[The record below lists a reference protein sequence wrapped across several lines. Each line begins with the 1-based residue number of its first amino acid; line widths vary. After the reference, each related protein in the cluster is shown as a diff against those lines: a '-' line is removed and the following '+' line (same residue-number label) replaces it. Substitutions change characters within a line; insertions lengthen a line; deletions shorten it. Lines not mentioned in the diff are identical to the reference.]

1 MSDTVGS
8 LEADSTSEIGKLDAH
23 IEEWMRELVDL
34 SRRNRLLFF
43 TPTRSSSLQL
53 VEPSPTEVFQ
63 RLVIEE
69 KPWIFFIPR
78 EEEQATPP
86 RKPDEL
92 VCTAQAPIENIIKN
106 LHRRSRTDFEERGV
120 RILHLTFGM
129 LQWKEME
136 RGDTVRSPLIL
147 IPVELKRR
155 SATAPFELN
164 PVEEDAILNPALR
177 VRLWKDFQVE
187 LPDLP
192 DDWESEGIEG
202 YLARVDGAVQSQGW
216 SVSYE
221 CWVGLFSFYKLPI
234 YEDLN
239 RHRTILRQHP
249 IIRALAGLGR
259 ITRGELP
266 EVKKLDTT
274 VKPSQ
279 SYLVLDADSSQLACI
294 ESIKKGNNLVIH
306 GPPGTGKSQTIV
318 NLIAECIA
326 VGKTV
331 LFVSEKMAA
340 LEVVY
345 KRIRDRGLGHFC
357 LELHSHKANKRLVV
371 EELYKCYRE
380 RLEPKTTMAELEFQR
395 LEERRRRLN
404 EYVEALHRIQEP
416 LRLTAYQVLGD
427 LAELRSFLFVSPANL
442 NPANLTPEQ
451 LDVAVQLARR
461 LGQIWMVV
469 VEGDR
474 FPWRGCK
481 ADSYGMGIRTIFQE
495 YINACSVALH
505 EVQESGAK
513 FAANLGLPPPASVN
527 EAYWLLEIEE
537 LLRQSPAVP
546 GVLLTKRDQDPFECL
561 RSVETCDEK
570 WPFIRITHEY
580 DKRIIEEFDLDR
592 LIKVYSSHFR
602 WLHPIFF
609 KSKKQI
615 KHIRRGGKLPTDI
628 SRDLKLAL
636 ELRKAIEWAA
646 SFHQHFRDRTIPRQI
661 IEIAQSNK
669 GVMPDPAM
677 LKNASEGLQQ
687 AFTTLESQFE
697 PGYPQLDGVSLRNLS
712 FELIEKRLRE
722 MLERI
727 DALRDWVD
735 YRGLEK
741 DFSAVGLGMFLK
753 NLIKSSAEPRDL
765 PNIVRRSL
773 LQVWLDWL
781 FGKEQALGQFRGQH
795 HEQLIEEFRKLDR
808 KHWELGGNR
817 VILEVNNRSP
827 RLVSYPG
834 SEVHVL
840 LREAHKKKRHLP
852 IRKLFVQIP
861 NLFTRIKPCLLMSP
875 LTVSQFLD
883 PAQITFDLVIF
894 DEASQVRSEDAVGS
908 IYRGRQIVVCGDNKQ
923 LPPTAFFDLAMSDE
937 FDEDAEEP
945 FDIFDSILDECIA
958 LGMPDGWLRWHYR
971 SRHESLIAFSNRQFY
986 DNRLVTFPSSVDEDP
1001 RLGIK
1006 FVYVP
1011 DGIYDRGGKRDNV
1024 REAEK
1029 VVELVANHF
1038 RQYPEKSLGIVAF
1051 SIAQANTIEDH
1062 IERFRKE
1069 NQEFESF
1076 FTEDR
1081 LEGFF
1086 VKNLE
1091 NVQGDE
1097 RDVLIFSVGYAKDQQ
1112 GRLTMHFGPVNKEGG
1127 ERRLNVAVTRAR
1139 EKVIVVSS
1147 IRASDLDLSATQAP
1161 GVLQFYKY
1169 LDYAERGREAL
1180 DIGFPRLDEYGSPL
1194 EAEVAAEI
1202 RALGYEVVP
1211 QVGCSGYR
1219 IDMGVLDPARPGRFI
1234 LGVECDGATYH
1245 SSYTARD
1252 RDRLRQEVL
1261 EKLGWRIHRVWAP
1274 DFVTRRD
1281 TEVRRLREAIEQA
1294 RMPSITTQT
1303 ETPKKE
1309 DEAFEPLVTKVNTPS
1324 PNNFGDFI
1332 SWAIPYKACIPRMRF
1347 PRRLDFYDA
1356 RAIGILTQMLQEVVN
1371 VEGPV
1376 HIEIAA
1382 QRLAQA
1388 WGLRRAGSR
1397 MMAAVHNACR
1407 YLVRSGGLKMHENFL
1422 WPVNITFQLKVRRP
1436 NPDQPATER
1445 SIQYIPQ
1452 EEIELAFVNVLR
1464 EALSSPRDALLTQVA
1479 RIFGF
1484 ERMSQQI
1491 QTSLEEN
1498 LSQLIQ
1504 HGRIVDKGGR
1514 LSVAADKNKLAEGST
1529 REPNSTGKEVMRKRY
1544 CILCGNTIQEKDR
1557 YCCVCGRKVE
1567 DIENKGRSF
1576 DYKFSLKP

>member
-1 MSDTVGS
+1 MSDIVRS
-8 LEADSTSEIGKLDAH
+8 LETGASSEINKLNARV
-23 IEEWMRELVDL
+23 EEWMQELVDL
-34 SRRNRLLFF
+34 TRRNRLLFF
-43 TPTRSSSLQL
+43 TPTRSSSLQV
-53 VEPSPTEVFQ
+53 VEPSPSEVFQ

-69 KPWIFFIPR
+69 KPWILFMPR
-78 EEEQATPP
+78 EEEKEIPQ
-86 RKPDEL
+86 RKSDEL
-92 VCTAQAPIENIIKN
+92 LCIAQAPIQIAIKN

-120 RILHLTFGM
+120 RILHVAFGM
-129 LQWKEME
+129 LQWKEIE

-177 VRLWKDFQVE
+177 VRLWKDFHVE

-192 DDWESEGIEG
+192 DDWEGGGIDG
-202 YLARVDGAVQSQGW
+202 YIARVDSSVQSQGW

-239 RHRTILRQHP
+239 RHRTILGQHP
-249 IIRALAGLGR
+249 IIRALAGLGS
-259 ITRGELP
+259 IPRGELP
-266 EVKKLDTT
+266 DEKKLDTT

-279 SYLVLDADSSQLACI
+279 SHLVLDADSSQLACI

-318 NLIAECIA
+318 NLIAEYIA

-331 LFVSEKMAA
+331 LFISEKMAA

-345 KRIRDRGLGHFC
+345 KRIRDRGLEHFC

-371 EELYKCYRE
+371 EELYKCYCE
-380 RLEPKTTMAELEFQR
+380 RVEPKTTMAEVEFQR
-395 LEERRRRLN
+395 LEERRLRLN
-404 EYVEALHRIQEP
+404 KYVEALHLIREP
-416 LRLTAYQVLGD
+416 LRLTAYQVLGE
-427 LAELRSFLFVSPANL
+427 LAELKEVPFVSPGNL
-442 NPANLTPEQ
+442 DPANLTPEQ
-451 LDVAVQLARR
+451 LDLAVRLASR
-461 LGQIWMVV
+461 LGQIWMIV

-481 ADSYGMGIRTIFQE
+481 ADSYGMGIRAIFQE
-495 YINACSVALH
+495 YINACSMALR
-505 EVQESGAK
+505 EVKDSGAK
-513 FAANLGLPPPASVN
+513 FAANLGLPPPASVK

-537 LLRQSPAVP
+537 LLRKSPGVP
-546 GVLLTKRDQDPFECL
+546 AVLLTKRDQDPFECL
-561 RSVETCDEK
+561 RSAETGDEK
-570 WPFIRITHEY
+570 WPFIRITREY
-580 DKRIIEEFDLDR
+580 DRRIIEEFDLDR
-592 LIKVYSSHFR
+592 LIKVFSSRFR
-602 WLHPIFF
+602 LLQPIYF

-615 KHIRRGGKLPTDI
+615 RRKRRDGKLPADI
-628 SRDLKLAL
+628 LTDLKLAL
-636 ELRKAIEWAA
+636 QLRKAIEWTA
-646 SFHQHFRDRTIPRQI
+646 SFLQHFGERTIQRQI
-661 IEIAQSNK
+661 IEIAQSYK
-669 GVMPDPAM
+669 GTTPDPAL
-677 LKNASEGLQQ
+677 LKNASQSFDQ
-687 AFTTLESQFE
+687 AFASLESQFE

-712 FELIEKRLRE
+712 FELIEKRLNE
-722 MLERI
+722 MLERV

-735 YRGLEK
+735 YRALER
-741 DFSAVGLGMFLK
+741 DFSRTGLGIFLR
-753 NLIKSSAEPRDL
+753 NLIKSSCEPKDL
-765 PNIVRRSL
+765 PSIVRRSL

-781 FGKEQALGQFRGQH
+781 FGKEPTLGQFRGQH

-817 VILEVNNRSP
+817 VILELNSRSP
-827 RLVSYPG
+827 RVVSYPG
-834 SEVHVL
+834 SEVDVL
-840 LREAHKKKRHLP
+840 LREALKKKRHLP
-852 IRKLFVQIP
+852 IRKLFAQMP
-861 NLFTRIKPCLLMSP
+861 NLLTRIKPCLLMSP

-883 PAQITFDLVIF
+883 PEQITFDLVIF

-923 LPPTAFFDLAMSDE
+923 LPPTAFFDLAISDE

-958 LGMPDGWLRWHYR
+958 LRMSDGWLRWHYR

-986 DNRLVTFPSSVDEDP
+986 DNRLVTFPSSVEEDP

-1006 FVYVP
+1006 FVYLP
-1011 DGIYDRGGKRDNV
+1011 LGTYDRGGKRVNV
-1024 REAEK
+1024 LEAQT
-1029 VVELVANHF
+1029 VVDLVESHF
-1038 RQYPEKSLGIVAF
+1038 RKYPEKSLGVVAF
-1051 SIAQANTIEDH
+1051 SIAQANAIEDH

-1069 NQEFESF
+1069 NPEFERF

-1081 LEGFF
+1081 LEGYF

-1097 RDVLIFSVGYAKDQQ
+1097 RDVLIFSVGYARDQQ
-1112 GRLTMHFGPVNKEGG
+1112 GRLTMHFGPLNKEGG

-1147 IRASDLDLSATQAP
+1147 IRASDFDLSATQAP
-1161 GVLQFYKY
+1161 GVIQLHKY

-1180 DIGFPRLDEYGSPL
+1180 DISFPRLDEYGSPI

-1202 RALGYEVVP
+1202 RAFGYEVVP

-1219 IDMGVLDPARPGRFI
+1219 IDLGVLDPARPGRFI

-1294 RMPSITTQT
+1294 RMSSTATHAEP
-1303 ETPKKE
+1303 PKKP
-1309 DEAFEPLVTKVNTPS
+1309 DEVVEPVVTRVDVPPKS
-1324 PNNFGDFI
+1324 LGDVI
-1332 SWAIPYKACIPRMRF
+1332 PWAIPYKVCTPEMRF
-1347 PRRLDFYDA
+1347 SRGLDFYDA
-1356 RAIGILTQMLQEVVN
+1356 RAIRILTQMLQEVVN

-1388 WGLRRAGSR
+1388 WGLRRVGSR
-1397 MMAAVHNACR
+1397 MMAAVQYVCR
-1407 YLVRSGGLKMHENFL
+1407 YLVRSGGLKMHGNFL
-1422 WPVNITFQLKVRRP
+1422 WPASVTFQLKVRRP
-1436 NPDQPATER
+1436 DLDNPATER
-1445 SIQYIPQ
+1445 SIQYIPN

-1491 QTSLEEN
+1491 QTSLDEI
-1498 LSQLIQ
+1498 LSELIQ
-1504 HGRIVDKGGR
+1504 QGRIVDKGGR
-1514 LSVAADKNKLAEGST
+1514 LSIATDKNKLAEGST
-1529 REPNSTGKEVMRKRY
+1529 PEPIVASKEVMHKRY
-1544 CILCGNTIQEKDR
+1544 CISCGNIIQEKDR
-1557 YCCVCGRKVE
+1557 YCCICGKQVE
-1567 DIENKGRSF
+1567 DTGDKGYSYRVRMI
-1576 DYKFSLKP
+1576 